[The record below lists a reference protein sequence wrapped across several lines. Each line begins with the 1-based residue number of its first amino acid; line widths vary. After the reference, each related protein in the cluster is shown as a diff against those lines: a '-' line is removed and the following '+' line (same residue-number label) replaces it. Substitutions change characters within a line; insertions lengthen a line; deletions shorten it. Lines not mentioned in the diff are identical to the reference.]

1 MGNTIRLNTGDPNF
15 DTKVFIIKK
24 LSDIAITG
32 ILVNEII
39 ETSDW
44 LFILHLIY
52 FLNKAQ
58 NKKTWILNYLN
69 KKKKECFN
77 LIIRVKI
84 SKLMNKKV

>member
-1 MGNTIRLNTGDPNF
+1 
-15 DTKVFIIKK
+15 
-24 LSDIAITG
+24 
-32 ILVNEII
+32 LVNEII

-69 KKKKECFN
+69 K
-77 LIIRVKI
+77 
-84 SKLMNKKV
+84 